1 MIKFEL
7 KTPQPGVVFYGNRQR
22 NRQSGT
28 TAVILNIQADA
39 GVKEVRFTSI
49 KGCSQIKIDLST
61 DSFCPDTET
70 LYIGSD
76 VTNIRIKNNMF
87 PKVTKVVSDSKH
99 FLSGNVL
106 VEVFEDRTY
115 RLKNTFCKMM
125 NGGNIDMKKVN
136 WINDNAFEDCWSANI
151 TNIEKTVRCDYK
163 AFFSY
168 NGINLLPVVDGAH
181 MMGNIMMT
189 VSNTIPACTTA
200 INRYIDFSGRN
211 VKLTNPGIVNDI
223 YTAHMPKRI
232 YVDNEGIISPDEIYT
247 AGNTSIENIDINPK
261 NKYYTSIDGIVYTA
275 DKKTLIRCPVGKSGK
290 VVIPDGVTTI
300 GRHAFRSCKISEVV
314 IPDSVTEIGI
324 SAFTE
329 SHIQDF
335 TLGKGMTYI
344 GKYMFSTCKNIKH
357 IHIPSH
363 IKEIM
368 SSAFSA
374 CNAEDIVLDEGVERI
389 GLNAF
394 EVSTANDTKI
404 TLPPSVKMIG
414 NGALRN
420 IKNVTLTDKIPS
432 GFFTSLYTSDSGADI
447 HVNIGGKQYVLP
459 SQSRFQEIDDYVS
472 FLPINDR
479 LLWQQYM
486 YINDSDIMKR
496 YKFIMRAYKAVNG
509 DIEEQ
514 SKKEM
519 LDMLRDNQKYI
530 INNCCEY
537 KYKAEYFIFMLSL
550 DICTKQ
556 TIEKIISFADKTEGL
571 SLKAYALDALNRIDT
586 KTDFEI

>member
-1 MIKFEL
+1 MTKLEL
-7 KTPQPGVVFYGNRQR
+7 KIPQPGVTFYGNRR
-22 NRQSGT
+22 LT
-28 TAVILNIQADA
+28 TVTILDIKVED
-39 GVKEVRFTSI
+39 GVKEVFFESLKDCDAI
-49 KGCSQIKIDLST
+49 EVKIQSDCR
-61 DSFCPDTET
+61 CPSVER
-70 LYIGSD
+70 LYISEN
-76 VTNIRIKNNMF
+76 VRNISISNNTF
-87 PKVTKVVSDSKH
+87 PNVNRVNSDSKY

-106 VEVFEDRTY
+106 IEHYDVQDIY
-115 RLKNTFCKMM
+115 ILKNTFCKKK
-125 NGGNIDMKKVN
+125 GENIDLKNVN
-136 WINDNAFEDCWSANI
+136 RIKDYAFVNCCSGNV
-151 TNIEKTVRCDYK
+151 TNVSEQILCDYK
-163 AFFSY
+163 AFY
-168 NGINLLPVVDGAH
+168 QYKGIYQLPVVDGAH

-211 VKLTNPGIVNDI
+211 VKLTNPGIVSNI
-223 YTAHMPKRI
+223 YPAHMPKRI
-232 YVDNEGIISPDEIYT
+232 YVDNERIISPDEIYT

-404 TLPPSVKMIG
+404 ILPSSVKMIG
-414 NGALRN
+414 DGALRN
-420 IKNVTLTDKIPS
+420 IKNVTLTNKIPP
-432 GFFTSLYTSDSGADI
+432 GFFMSLDTYESGADI
-447 HVNIGGKQYVLP
+447 YVKIRGKQYILP
-459 SQSRFQEIDDYVS
+459 SQSHFQTIDDYVMS
-472 FLPINDR
+472 LPFDDQI
-479 LLWQQYM
+479 LWRQFK
-486 YINDSDIMKR
+486 YITEPMER
-496 YKFIMRAYKAVNG
+496 YEFIMRAYKAIDGN
-509 DIEEQ
+509 IEEQ

-519 LDMLRDNQKYI
+519 LDMLRDNQEYI
-530 INNCCEY
+530 INNYC
-537 KYKAEYFIFMLSL
+537 KYRYEVEYFIFMLSL

-571 SLKAYALDALNRIDT
+571 SLKAYALDALNRMDT

>member
-1 MIKFEL
+1 MTKLEL
-7 KTPQPGVVFYGNRQR
+7 KIPQPGVTFYGNRR
-22 NRQSGT
+22 LT
-28 TAVILNIQADA
+28 TVTILDIKVDD
-39 GVKEVRFTSI
+39 GVKEVFFEGLKDCDAI
-49 KGCSQIKIDLST
+49 EVKIQSDCR
-61 DSFCPDTET
+61 CPSVER
-70 LYIGSD
+70 LYISEN
-76 VTNIRIKNNMF
+76 VRNISISNNTF
-87 PKVTKVVSDSKH
+87 PNVNRVNSDSKY

-106 VEVFEDRTY
+106 IEHYDVQDIY
-115 RLKNTFCKMM
+115 ILKNTFCKKK
-125 NGGNIDMKKVN
+125 GENIDLKNVN
-136 WINDNAFEDCWSANI
+136 RIKDYAFVNCCSGNV
-151 TNIEKTVRCDYK
+151 TNVSEQILCDYK
-163 AFFSY
+163 AFY
-168 NGINLLPVVDGAH
+168 QYKGIYQLPVVDGAH
-181 MMGNIMMT
+181 MMENIMMT

-211 VKLTNPGIVNDI
+211 VKLTNPGIVSNI
-223 YTAHMPKRI
+223 YPAHMPKRI
-232 YVDNEGIISPDEIYT
+232 YVDNERIISPDEIYT

-404 TLPPSVKMIG
+404 ILPSSVKMIG
-414 NGALRN
+414 DGALRN
-420 IKNVTLTDKIPS
+420 IKNVTLTNKIPP
-432 GFFTSLYTSDSGADI
+432 GFFMSLDTYESGADI
-447 HVNIGGKQYVLP
+447 YVKIRGKQYILP
-459 SQSRFQEIDDYVS
+459 SQSHFQTIDDYVM
-472 FLPINDR
+472 FLPFDDQI
-479 LLWQQYM
+479 LWRQFK
-486 YINDSDIMKR
+486 YITEPMER
-496 YKFIMRAYKAVNG
+496 YEFIMRAYKAVDG

-519 LDMLRDNQKYI
+519 LDMLRDNQEYI
-530 INNCCEY
+530 INNYC
-537 KYKAEYFIFMLSL
+537 KYRYDVEDFIFMLSL

-571 SLKAYALDALNRIDT
+571 SLKAYALDALNRMDT

>member
-1 MIKFEL
+1 MTKLEL
-7 KTPQPGVVFYGNRQR
+7 KIPQPGVTFYGNRR
-22 NRQSGT
+22 LT
-28 TAVILNIQADA
+28 TVTILDIKVDD
-39 GVKEVRFTSI
+39 GVKEVFFEGLKDCDVI
-49 KGCSQIKIDLST
+49 EVKIQSDCR
-61 DSFCPDTET
+61 CPSVER
-70 LYIGSD
+70 LYISEN
-76 VTNIRIKNNMF
+76 VRNISISNNTF
-87 PKVTKVVSDSKH
+87 PNVNRVVSDSKY

-106 VEVFEDRTY
+106 IEHYDVQDIY
-115 RLKNTFCKMM
+115 ILKNTFCKKK
-125 NGGNIDMKKVN
+125 GENIDIKNVN
-136 WINDNAFEDCWSANI
+136 RIKDYAFVNCCSGNV
-151 TNIEKTVRCDYK
+151 TNVSEQILCDYK
-163 AFFSY
+163 AFY
-168 NGINLLPVVDGAH
+168 QYKGIYQLPVVDGAH

-211 VKLTNPGIVNDI
+211 VKLTNPGIVSNI
-223 YTAHMPKRI
+223 HPAHMPKRI
-232 YVDNEGIISPDEIYT
+232 YVDNERIISPDEIYT

-404 TLPPSVKMIG
+404 ILPSSVKMIG
-414 NGALRN
+414 DGALRN
-420 IKNVTLTDKIPS
+420 IKNVTLTNKIPP
-432 GFFTSLYTSDSGADI
+432 GFFMSLDTYESGADI
-447 HVNIGGKQYVLP
+447 YVKIRGKQYILP
-459 SQSRFQEIDDYVS
+459 SQSHFQTIDDYVMS
-472 FLPINDR
+472 LPFDDQI
-479 LLWQQYM
+479 LWRQFK
-486 YINDSDIMKR
+486 YITEPMER
-496 YKFIMRAYKAVNG
+496 YEFIMRAYKAVDG

-530 INNCCEY
+530 ISNCCTYRYE
-537 KYKAEYFIFMLSL
+537 AEYFIFMLSL
-550 DICTKQ
+550 DICTRQ

-571 SLKAYALDALNRIDT
+571 SIKAYALDALNRMDT

>member
-1 MIKFEL
+1 MTKLEL
-7 KTPQPGVVFYGNRQR
+7 KIPQPGVTFYGNRR
-22 NRQSGT
+22 LT
-28 TAVILNIQADA
+28 TVTILDIKVED
-39 GVKEVRFTSI
+39 GVKEVFFESLKDCDAI
-49 KGCSQIKIDLST
+49 EVKIQSDCR
-61 DSFCPDTET
+61 CPSVER
-70 LYIGSD
+70 LYISEN
-76 VTNIRIKNNMF
+76 VRNISISNNTV
-87 PKVTKVVSDSKH
+87 PNVNRVNSDSKY

-106 VEVFEDRTY
+106 IEHYDVQDIY
-115 RLKNTFCKMM
+115 ILKNTFCKKK
-125 NGGNIDMKKVN
+125 GENIDLKNVN
-136 WINDNAFEDCWSANI
+136 RIKDYAFVNCCSGNV
-151 TNIEKTVRCDYK
+151 TNVSEQILCDYK
-163 AFFSY
+163 AFY
-168 NGINLLPVVDGAH
+168 QYKGIYQLPVVDGAH

-211 VKLTNPGIVNDI
+211 VKLTNPGIVSNI
-223 YTAHMPKRI
+223 YPAHMPKRI
-232 YVDNEGIISPDEIYT
+232 YVDNERIISPDEIYT

-404 TLPPSVKMIG
+404 ILPSSVKMIG
-414 NGALRN
+414 DGALRN
-420 IKNVTLTDKIPS
+420 IKNVTLTNKIPP
-432 GFFTSLYTSDSGADI
+432 GFFMSLDTYESGADI
-447 HVNIGGKQYVLP
+447 YVKIRGKQYILP
-459 SQSRFQEIDDYVS
+459 SQSHFQTIDDYVMS
-472 FLPINDR
+472 LPFDDQI
-479 LLWQQYM
+479 LWRQFK
-486 YINDSDIMKR
+486 YITEPMER
-496 YKFIMRAYKAVNG
+496 YEFIMRAYKAVDG

-519 LDMLRDNQKYI
+519 LDMLRDNQEYI
-530 INNCCEY
+530 INNYCEY
-537 KYKAEYFIFMLSL
+537 RYEVEYFIFMLSL
-550 DICTKQ
+550 DICTRQ

-571 SLKAYALDALNRIDT
+571 SLKAYALDALNRMDT

>member
-1 MIKFEL
+1 MTKLEL
-7 KTPQPGVVFYGNRQR
+7 KIPQPGVTFYGNRR
-22 NRQSGT
+22 LT
-28 TAVILNIQADA
+28 TVTILDIKVED
-39 GVKEVRFTSI
+39 GVKEVFFESLKDCDAI
-49 KGCSQIKIDLST
+49 EVKIQSDCR
-61 DSFCPDTET
+61 CPSVER
-70 LYIGSD
+70 LYISEN
-76 VTNIRIKNNMF
+76 VRNISISNNTF
-87 PKVTKVVSDSKH
+87 PNVNRVNSDSKY

-106 VEVFEDRTY
+106 IEHYDIQDIY
-115 RLKNTFCKMM
+115 ILKNTFCKKK
-125 NGGNIDMKKVN
+125 GENIDLKNVN
-136 WINDNAFEDCWSANI
+136 RIKDYAFVNCCSGNV
-151 TNIEKTVRCDYK
+151 TNVSEQILCDYK
-163 AFFSY
+163 AFY
-168 NGINLLPVVDGAH
+168 QYKGIYQLPVVDGAH

-211 VKLTNPGIVNDI
+211 VKLTNPGIVSNI
-223 YTAHMPKRI
+223 YPAHMPKRI
-232 YVDNEGIISPDEIYT
+232 YVDNERIISPDEIYT

-404 TLPPSVKMIG
+404 ILPSSVKMIG
-414 NGALRN
+414 DGALRN
-420 IKNVTLTDKIPS
+420 IKNVTLTNKIPP
-432 GFFTSLYTSDSGADI
+432 GFFMSLDTYKSGADI
-447 HVNIGGKQYVLP
+447 YVKIRGKQYILP
-459 SQSRFQEIDDYVS
+459 SQSHFQTIDDYVMS
-472 FLPINDR
+472 LPFDDQI
-479 LLWQQYM
+479 LWRQFK
-486 YINDSDIMKR
+486 YITEPMER
-496 YKFIMRAYKAVNG
+496 YEFIMRAYKAVDG

-519 LDMLRDNQKYI
+519 LDMLRDNQEYI
-530 INNCCEY
+530 INNYC
-537 KYKAEYFIFMLSL
+537 KYRYDVEDFIFMLSL

-571 SLKAYALDALNRIDT
+571 SLKAYALYALNRMDT

>member
-1 MIKFEL
+1 MTKLEL
-7 KTPQPGVVFYGNRQR
+7 KIPQPGVTFYGNRR
-22 NRQSGT
+22 LT
-28 TAVILNIQADA
+28 TVTILDIKVDDS
-39 GVKEVRFTSI
+39 VKEVFFEGLKDCDAI
-49 KGCSQIKIDLST
+49 EVKIQSDCR
-61 DSFCPDTET
+61 CPSVER
-70 LYIGSD
+70 LYISEN
-76 VTNIRIKNNMF
+76 VRNISISNNTF
-87 PKVTKVVSDSKH
+87 PNVNRVNSDSKY

-106 VEVFEDRTY
+106 IEHYDVQDIY
-115 RLKNTFCKMM
+115 ILKNTFCKKK
-125 NGGNIDMKKVN
+125 GENIDLKNVN
-136 WINDNAFEDCWSANI
+136 RIKDYAFVNCCSGNV
-151 TNIEKTVRCDYK
+151 TNVSEQILCDYK
-163 AFFSY
+163 AFY
-168 NGINLLPVVDGAH
+168 QYKGIYQLPVVDGAH

-211 VKLTNPGIVNDI
+211 VKLTNPGIVSNI
-223 YTAHMPKRI
+223 YPAHMPKRI
-232 YVDNEGIISPDEIYT
+232 YVDNERIISPDEIYT

-404 TLPPSVKMIG
+404 ILPSSVKMIG
-414 NGALRN
+414 DGALRN
-420 IKNVTLTDKIPS
+420 IKNVTLTNKIPP
-432 GFFTSLYTSDSGADI
+432 GFFMSLDTYESGADI
-447 HVNIGGKQYVLP
+447 YVKIRGKQYILP
-459 SQSRFQEIDDYVS
+459 SQSHFQTIDDYVMS
-472 FLPINDR
+472 LPFDDQI
-479 LLWQQYM
+479 LWRQFK
-486 YINDSDIMKR
+486 YITEPMER
-496 YKFIMRAYKAVNG
+496 YEFIMRAYKAVDG

-519 LDMLRDNQKYI
+519 LDMLRDNQEYI
-530 INNCCEY
+530 INNYCEY
-537 KYKAEYFIFMLSL
+537 RYDVEDFIFMLSL

-571 SLKAYALDALNRIDT
+571 SLKAYALDALNRMDT

>member
-1 MIKFEL
+1 MTKLEL
-7 KTPQPGVVFYGNRQR
+7 KIPQPGVTFYGNRR
-22 NRQSGT
+22 LT
-28 TAVILNIQADA
+28 TVTILDIKVDD
-39 GVKEVRFTSI
+39 GVKEVFFEGLKDCDAI
-49 KGCSQIKIDLST
+49 EVKIQSDCR
-61 DSFCPDTET
+61 CPSVER
-70 LYIGSD
+70 LYISEN
-76 VTNIRIKNNMF
+76 VRNISISNNTF
-87 PKVTKVVSDSKH
+87 PNVNRVNSDSKY

-106 VEVFEDRTY
+106 IEHYDVQDIY
-115 RLKNTFCKMM
+115 ILKNTFCKKK
-125 NGGNIDMKKVN
+125 GENIDLKNVN
-136 WINDNAFEDCWSANI
+136 RIKDYAFEDCWSANI
-151 TNIEKTVRCDYK
+151 TNIGKTVRCDYK
-163 AFFSY
+163 AFFNY

-211 VKLTNPGIVNDI
+211 VKLTNPGIVSNI
-223 YTAHMPKRI
+223 YPAHMPKRI
-232 YVDNEGIISPDEIYT
+232 YVDNERIISPDEIYT

-404 TLPPSVKMIG
+404 ILPSSVKMIG
-414 NGALRN
+414 DGALRN
-420 IKNVTLTDKIPS
+420 IKNVTLTNKIPP
-432 GFFTSLYTSDSGADI
+432 GFFMSLDTYESGADI
-447 HVNIGGKQYVLP
+447 YVKIRGKQYILP
-459 SQSRFQEIDDYVS
+459 SQSHFQTIDDYVMS
-472 FLPINDR
+472 LPFDDQI
-479 LLWQQYM
+479 LWRQFK
-486 YINDSDIMKR
+486 YITEPMER
-496 YKFIMRAYKAVNG
+496 YEFIMRAYKAVDG

-519 LDMLRDNQKYI
+519 LDMLRDNQEYI
-530 INNCCEY
+530 INNYC
-537 KYKAEYFIFMLSL
+537 KYRYDVEDFIFMLSL

-571 SLKAYALDALNRIDT
+571 SLKAYALDALNRMDT

>member
-1 MIKFEL
+1 MTKLEL
-7 KTPQPGVVFYGNRQR
+7 KIPQPGVTFYGNRR
-22 NRQSGT
+22 LT
-28 TAVILNIQADA
+28 TVTILDIKVDD
-39 GVKEVRFTSI
+39 GVKEVFFEGLKDCDAI
-49 KGCSQIKIDLST
+49 EVKIQSDCR
-61 DSFCPDTET
+61 CPSVER
-70 LYIGSD
+70 LYISEN
-76 VTNIRIKNNMF
+76 VRNISISNNTF
-87 PKVTKVVSDSKH
+87 PNVNRVNSDSKY

-106 VEVFEDRTY
+106 IEHDDVQDIY
-115 RLKNTFCKMM
+115 ILKNTFCKKK
-125 NGGNIDMKKVN
+125 GENIDLKNVN
-136 WINDNAFEDCWSANI
+136 RIKDYAFVNCCSGNV
-151 TNIEKTVRCDYK
+151 TNVSEQILCDYK
-163 AFFSY
+163 AFY
-168 NGINLLPVVDGAH
+168 QYKGIYQLPVVDGAH

-211 VKLTNPGIVNDI
+211 VKLTNPGIVSNI
-223 YTAHMPKRI
+223 YPAHMPKRI
-232 YVDNEGIISPDEIYT
+232 YVDNERIISPDEIYT

-404 TLPPSVKMIG
+404 ILPSSVKMIG
-414 NGALRN
+414 DGALRN
-420 IKNVTLTDKIPS
+420 IKNVTLTNKIPP
-432 GFFTSLYTSDSGADI
+432 GFFMSLDTYESGADI
-447 HVNIGGKQYVLP
+447 YVKIRGKQYILP
-459 SQSRFQEIDDYVS
+459 SQSHFQTIDDYVMS
-472 FLPINDR
+472 LPFDDQI
-479 LLWQQYM
+479 LWRQFK
-486 YINDSDIMKR
+486 YITEPMER
-496 YKFIMRAYKAVNG
+496 YEFIMRAYKAVDG

-519 LDMLRDNQKYI
+519 LDMLRDNQEYI
-530 INNCCEY
+530 INNYC
-537 KYKAEYFIFMLSL
+537 KYRYDVEDFIFMLSL

-571 SLKAYALDALNRIDT
+571 SLKAYALDALNRMDT

>member
-1 MIKFEL
+1 MTKLEL
-7 KTPQPGVVFYGNRQR
+7 KIPQPGVTFYGNRR
-22 NRQSGT
+22 LT
-28 TAVILNIQADA
+28 TVTILDIKVDD
-39 GVKEVRFTSI
+39 GVKEVFFEGLKDCDAI
-49 KGCSQIKIDLST
+49 EVKIQSDCR
-61 DSFCPDTET
+61 CPSVER
-70 LYIGSD
+70 LYISEN
-76 VTNIRIKNNMF
+76 VRNISISNNTF
-87 PKVTKVVSDSKH
+87 PNVNRVNSDSKY

-106 VEVFEDRTY
+106 IEHYDVQDIY
-115 RLKNTFCKMM
+115 ILKNTFCKKK
-125 NGGNIDMKKVN
+125 GENIDLKNVN
-136 WINDNAFEDCWSANI
+136 RIKDYAFMNCCSGNV
-151 TNIEKTVRCDYK
+151 TNIGKTVRCDYK
-163 AFFSY
+163 AFFNY

-211 VKLTNPGIVNDI
+211 VKLTNPGIVSNI
-223 YTAHMPKRI
+223 YPAHMPKRI
-232 YVDNEGIISPDEIYT
+232 YVDNERIISPDEIYT

-404 TLPPSVKMIG
+404 ILPSSVKMIG
-414 NGALRN
+414 DGALRN
-420 IKNVTLTDKIPS
+420 IKNVTLTNKIPP
-432 GFFTSLYTSDSGADI
+432 GFFMSLDTYESGADI
-447 HVNIGGKQYVLP
+447 YVKIRGKQYILP
-459 SQSRFQEIDDYVS
+459 SQSHFQTIDDYVM
-472 FLPINDR
+472 FLPFDDQI
-479 LLWQQYM
+479 LWRQFK
-486 YINDSDIMKR
+486 YITEPMER
-496 YKFIMRAYKAVNG
+496 YEFIMRAYKAVDG

-519 LDMLRDNQKYI
+519 LDMLRDNQEYI
-530 INNCCEY
+530 INNYC
-537 KYKAEYFIFMLSL
+537 KYRYDVEDFIFMLSL

-556 TIEKIISFADKTEGL
+556 TIEKIISLADKTEGL
-571 SLKAYALDALNRIDT
+571 SLKAYALDALNRMDT

>member
-1 MIKFEL
+1 MTKLEL
-7 KTPQPGVVFYGNRQR
+7 KIPQHGVTFYGNRR
-22 NRQSGT
+22 LT
-28 TAVILNIQADA
+28 TVTILDIKVDD
-39 GVKEVRFTSI
+39 GVKEVFFEGLKDCDAI
-49 KGCSQIKIDLST
+49 EVKIQSDCR
-61 DSFCPDTET
+61 CPSVER
-70 LYIGSD
+70 LYISEN
-76 VTNIRIKNNMF
+76 VRNISISNNTF
-87 PKVTKVVSDSKH
+87 PNVNRVNSDSKY

-106 VEVFEDRTY
+106 IEHYDVQDIY
-115 RLKNTFCKMM
+115 ILKNTFCKKK
-125 NGGNIDMKKVN
+125 GENIDLKNVN
-136 WINDNAFEDCWSANI
+136 RIKDYAFMNCCSGNV
-151 TNIEKTVRCDYK
+151 TNIGKTVRCDYK
-163 AFFSY
+163 AFFNY

-211 VKLTNPGIVNDI
+211 VKLTNPGIVSNI
-223 YTAHMPKRI
+223 YPAHMPKRI
-232 YVDNEGIISPDEIYT
+232 YVDNERIISPDEIYT

-404 TLPPSVKMIG
+404 ILPSSVKMIG
-414 NGALRN
+414 DGALRN
-420 IKNVTLTDKIPS
+420 IKNVTLTNKIPP
-432 GFFTSLYTSDSGADI
+432 GFFMSLDTYESGADI
-447 HVNIGGKQYVLP
+447 YVKIRGKQYILP
-459 SQSRFQEIDDYVS
+459 SQSHFQTIDDYVMS
-472 FLPINDR
+472 LPFDDQI
-479 LLWQQYM
+479 LWRQFK
-486 YINDSDIMKR
+486 YITEPMER
-496 YKFIMRAYKAVNG
+496 YEFIMRAYKAVDG

-519 LDMLRDNQKYI
+519 LDMLRDNQEYI
-530 INNCCEY
+530 INNYC
-537 KYKAEYFIFMLSL
+537 KYRYDVEDFIFMLSL

-556 TIEKIISFADKTEGL
+556 TIEKIISLADKTEGL
-571 SLKAYALDALNRIDT
+571 SLKAYALDALNRMDT

>member
-1 MIKFEL
+1 MTKLEL
-7 KTPQPGVVFYGNRQR
+7 KIPQPGVTFYGNRR
-22 NRQSGT
+22 LT
-28 TAVILNIQADA
+28 TVTILDIKVDD
-39 GVKEVRFTSI
+39 GVKEVFFEGLKDCDAI
-49 KGCSQIKIDLST
+49 EVKIQSDCR
-61 DSFCPDTET
+61 CPSVER
-70 LYIGSD
+70 LYISEN
-76 VTNIRIKNNMF
+76 VRNISISNNTF
-87 PKVTKVVSDSKH
+87 PNVNRVNSDSKY

-106 VEVFEDRTY
+106 IEHYDVQDIY
-115 RLKNTFCKMM
+115 ILKNTFCKKK
-125 NGGNIDMKKVN
+125 GENIDLKNVN
-136 WINDNAFEDCWSANI
+136 RIKDYAFVNCCSGNV
-151 TNIEKTVRCDYK
+151 TNVSEQILCDYK
-163 AFFSY
+163 AFY
-168 NGINLLPVVDGAH
+168 QYKGIYQLPVVDGAH

-211 VKLTNPGIVNDI
+211 VKLTNPGIVSNI
-223 YTAHMPKRI
+223 HPAHMPKRI
-232 YVDNEGIISPDEIYT
+232 YVDNERIISPDEIYT

-404 TLPPSVKMIG
+404 ILPSSVKMIG
-414 NGALRN
+414 DGALQN
-420 IKNVTLTDKIPS
+420 IKNVTLTNKIPP
-432 GFFTSLYTSDSGADI
+432 GFFMSLDTYESGADI
-447 HVNIGGKQYVLP
+447 YVKIRGKQYILP
-459 SQSRFQEIDDYVS
+459 SQSHFQTIDDYVMS
-472 FLPINDR
+472 LPFDDQI
-479 LLWQQYM
+479 LWRQFK
-486 YINDSDIMKR
+486 YITEPMER
-496 YKFIMRAYKAVNG
+496 YEFIMRAYKAVDG

-530 INNCCEY
+530 ISNCCTYRYE
-537 KYKAEYFIFMLSL
+537 AEYFIFMLSL
-550 DICTKQ
+550 DICTRQ

-571 SLKAYALDALNRIDT
+571 SLKAYALDALNRMDT

>member
-1 MIKFEL
+1 MTKLEL
-7 KTPQPGVVFYGNRQR
+7 KIPQPGVTFYGNRR
-22 NRQSGT
+22 LT
-28 TAVILNIQADA
+28 TVTILDIKVED
-39 GVKEVRFTSI
+39 GVKEVFFESLKDCDAI
-49 KGCSQIKIDLST
+49 EVKIQSDCR
-61 DSFCPDTET
+61 CPSVER
-70 LYIGSD
+70 LYISEN
-76 VTNIRIKNNMF
+76 VRNISISNNTF
-87 PKVTKVVSDSKH
+87 PNVNRVNSDSKY

-106 VEVFEDRTY
+106 IEHYDVQDIY
-115 RLKNTFCKMM
+115 ILKNTFCKKK
-125 NGGNIDMKKVN
+125 GENIDLKNVN
-136 WINDNAFEDCWSANI
+136 RIKDYAFVNCCSGNV
-151 TNIEKTVRCDYK
+151 TNVSEQILCDYK
-163 AFFSY
+163 AFY
-168 NGINLLPVVDGAH
+168 QYKGIYQLPVVDGAH

-211 VKLTNPGIVNDI
+211 VKLTNPGIVSNI
-223 YTAHMPKRI
+223 YPAHMPKRI
-232 YVDNEGIISPDEIYT
+232 YVDNERIISPDEIYT

-404 TLPPSVKMIG
+404 ILPSSVKMIG
-414 NGALRN
+414 DGALRN
-420 IKNVTLTDKIPS
+420 IKNVTLTNKTPP
-432 GFFTSLYTSDSGADI
+432 GFFMSLDTYESGADI
-447 HVNIGGKQYVLP
+447 YVKIRGKQYILP
-459 SQSRFQEIDDYVS
+459 SQSHFQTIDDYVMS
-472 FLPINDR
+472 LPFDDQI
-479 LLWQQYM
+479 LWRQFK
-486 YINDSDIMKR
+486 YITEPMER
-496 YKFIMRAYKAVNG
+496 YEFIMRAYKAVDG

-519 LDMLRDNQKYI
+519 LDMLRDNQEYI
-530 INNCCEY
+530 INNYC
-537 KYKAEYFIFMLSL
+537 KYRYDVEDFIFMLSL

-571 SLKAYALDALNRIDT
+571 SLKAYALDALNRMDT

>member
-1 MIKFEL
+1 MTKLEL
-7 KTPQPGVVFYGNRQR
+7 KIPQPGVTFYGNRR
-22 NRQSGT
+22 LT
-28 TAVILNIQADA
+28 TVTILDIKVED
-39 GVKEVRFTSI
+39 GVKEVFFESLKDCDAI
-49 KGCSQIKIDLST
+49 EVKIQSDCR
-61 DSFCPDTET
+61 CPSVER
-70 LYIGSD
+70 LYISEN
-76 VTNIRIKNNMF
+76 VRNISISNNTF
-87 PKVTKVVSDSKH
+87 PNVNRVNSDSKY

-106 VEVFEDRTY
+106 IEHYDVQDIY
-115 RLKNTFCKMM
+115 ILKNTFCKKK
-125 NGGNIDMKKVN
+125 GENIDLKNVN
-136 WINDNAFEDCWSANI
+136 RIKDYAFVNCCSGNV
-151 TNIEKTVRCDYK
+151 TNVSEQILCDYK
-163 AFFSY
+163 AFY
-168 NGINLLPVVDGAH
+168 QYKGIYQLPVVDGAH

-211 VKLTNPGIVNDI
+211 VKLTNPGIVSNI
-223 YTAHMPKRI
+223 YPAHMPKRI
-232 YVDNEGIISPDEIYT
+232 YVDNERIISPDEIYT

-300 GRHAFRSCKISEVV
+300 GRHAFRSCKISEAV

-404 TLPPSVKMIG
+404 ILPSSVKMIG
-414 NGALRN
+414 DGALRN
-420 IKNVTLTDKIPS
+420 IKNVTLTNKIPP
-432 GFFTSLYTSDSGADI
+432 GFFMSLDTYESGADI
-447 HVNIGGKQYVLP
+447 YVKIRGKQYILP
-459 SQSRFQEIDDYVS
+459 SQSHFQTIDDYVMS
-472 FLPINDR
+472 LPFDDQI
-479 LLWQQYM
+479 LWRQFK
-486 YINDSDIMKR
+486 YITEPMER
-496 YKFIMRAYKAVNG
+496 YEFIMRAYKAVDG

-519 LDMLRDNQKYI
+519 LDMLRDNQEYI
-530 INNCCEY
+530 INNYC
-537 KYKAEYFIFMLSL
+537 KYRYDVEDFIFMLSL

-571 SLKAYALDALNRIDT
+571 SLKAYALDALNRMDT

>member
-1 MIKFEL
+1 MTKLEL
-7 KTPQPGVVFYGNRQR
+7 KIPQPGVTFYGNRR
-22 NRQSGT
+22 LT
-28 TAVILNIQADA
+28 TVTILDIKVDD
-39 GVKEVRFTSI
+39 GVKEVFFEGLKDCDAI
-49 KGCSQIKIDLST
+49 EVKIQSDCR
-61 DSFCPDTET
+61 CPSVER
-70 LYIGSD
+70 LYISEN
-76 VTNIRIKNNMF
+76 VRNISISNNTF
-87 PKVTKVVSDSKH
+87 PNVNRVNSDSKY

-106 VEVFEDRTY
+106 IEHYDVQDIY
-115 RLKNTFCKMM
+115 ILKNTFCKKK
-125 NGGNIDMKKVN
+125 GENIDLKNVN
-136 WINDNAFEDCWSANI
+136 RIKDYAFVNCCSGNV
-151 TNIEKTVRCDYK
+151 TNIGKTVRCDYK
-163 AFFSY
+163 AFFNY

-211 VKLTNPGIVNDI
+211 VKLTNPGIVSNI
-223 YTAHMPKRI
+223 YPAHMPKRI
-232 YVDNEGIISPDEIYT
+232 YVDNERIISPDEIYT

-404 TLPPSVKMIG
+404 ILPSSVKMIG
-414 NGALRN
+414 DDALRN
-420 IKNVTLTDKIPS
+420 IKNVTLTNKIPP
-432 GFFTSLYTSDSGADI
+432 GFFMSLDTYESGADI
-447 HVNIGGKQYVLP
+447 YVKIRGKQYILP
-459 SQSRFQEIDDYVS
+459 SQSHFQTIDDYVMS
-472 FLPINDR
+472 LPFDDQI
-479 LLWQQYM
+479 LWRQFK
-486 YINDSDIMKR
+486 YITEPMER
-496 YKFIMRAYKAVNG
+496 YEFIMRAYKAVDGN
-509 DIEEQ
+509 IEEQ

-519 LDMLRDNQKYI
+519 LDMLRDNQEYI
-530 INNCCEY
+530 INNYC
-537 KYKAEYFIFMLSL
+537 KYRYEVEYFIFMLSL

-571 SLKAYALDALNRIDT
+571 SLKAYALDALNRMDT

>member
-1 MIKFEL
+1 MTKLEL
-7 KTPQPGVVFYGNRQR
+7 KIPQPGVTFYGNRR
-22 NRQSGT
+22 LT
-28 TAVILNIQADA
+28 TVTILDIKVDD
-39 GVKEVRFTSI
+39 GIKEVFFEGLKDCDAI
-49 KGCSQIKIDLST
+49 EVKIQSDCR
-61 DSFCPDTET
+61 CPSVER
-70 LYIGSD
+70 LYISEN
-76 VTNIRIKNNMF
+76 VRNISISNNTF
-87 PKVTKVVSDSKH
+87 PNVNRVNSDSKY

-106 VEVFEDRTY
+106 IEHYDVQDIY
-115 RLKNTFCKMM
+115 ILKNTFCKKK
-125 NGGNIDMKKVN
+125 GENIDLKNVN
-136 WINDNAFEDCWSANI
+136 RIKDNAFEDCWSANI
-151 TNIEKTVRCDYK
+151 TNIGKTVRCDYK
-163 AFFSY
+163 AFFNY

-211 VKLTNPGIVNDI
+211 VKLTNPGIVSNI
-223 YTAHMPKRI
+223 YPAHMPKRI
-232 YVDNEGIISPDEIYT
+232 YVDNERIISPDEIYT

-404 TLPPSVKMIG
+404 ILPSSVKMIG
-414 NGALRN
+414 DGALRN
-420 IKNVTLTDKIPS
+420 IKNVTLTNKIPP
-432 GFFTSLYTSDSGADI
+432 GFFMSLDTYESGADI
-447 HVNIGGKQYVLP
+447 YVKIRGKQYILP
-459 SQSRFQEIDDYVS
+459 SQSHFQTIDDYVMS
-472 FLPINDR
+472 LPFDDQI
-479 LLWQQYM
+479 LWRQFK
-486 YINDSDIMKR
+486 YITEPMER
-496 YKFIMRAYKAVNG
+496 YEFIMRAYKAVDG

-519 LDMLRDNQKYI
+519 LDMLRDNQEYI
-530 INNCCEY
+530 INNYC
-537 KYKAEYFIFMLSL
+537 KYRYDVEDFIFMLSL

-571 SLKAYALDALNRIDT
+571 SLKAYALYALNRMDT

>member
-1 MIKFEL
+1 MTKLEL
-7 KTPQPGVVFYGNRQR
+7 KIPQPGVTFYGNRR
-22 NRQSGT
+22 LT
-28 TAVILNIQADA
+28 TVTILDIKVED
-39 GVKEVRFTSI
+39 GVKEVFFESLKDCDAI
-49 KGCSQIKIDLST
+49 EVKIQSDCR
-61 DSFCPDTET
+61 CPSVER
-70 LYIGSD
+70 LYISEN
-76 VTNIRIKNNMF
+76 VRNISISNNTF
-87 PKVTKVVSDSKH
+87 PNVNRVNSDSKY

-106 VEVFEDRTY
+106 IEHYDVQDIY
-115 RLKNTFCKMM
+115 ILKNTFCKKK
-125 NGGNIDMKKVN
+125 GENIDLKNVN
-136 WINDNAFEDCWSANI
+136 RIKDYAFVNCCSGNV
-151 TNIEKTVRCDYK
+151 TNVSEQILCDYK
-163 AFFSY
+163 AFY
-168 NGINLLPVVDGAH
+168 QYKGIYQLPVVDGAH

-211 VKLTNPGIVNDI
+211 VKLTNPGIVSNI
-223 YTAHMPKRI
+223 YPAHMPKRI
-232 YVDNEGIISPDEIYT
+232 YVDNERIISPDEIYT

-404 TLPPSVKMIG
+404 ILPSSVKMIG
-414 NGALRN
+414 DGALRN
-420 IKNVTLTDKIPS
+420 IKNVTLTNKIPP
-432 GFFTSLYTSDSGADI
+432 GFFMSLDTYESGADI
-447 HVNIGGKQYVLP
+447 YVKIRGKQYILP
-459 SQSRFQEIDDYVS
+459 SQSHFQTIDDYVMS
-472 FLPINDR
+472 LPFDDQI
-479 LLWQQYM
+479 LWRQFK
-486 YINDSDIMKR
+486 YITEPMER
-496 YKFIMRAYKAVNG
+496 YEFIMRAYKAVDG

-519 LDMLRDNQKYI
+519 LDMLRDNQEYI
-530 INNCCEY
+530 INNYC
-537 KYKAEYFIFMLSL
+537 KYRYDVEHFIFMLSL

-571 SLKAYALDALNRIDT
+571 SLKAYALDALNRMDT

>member
-1 MIKFEL
+1 MTKLEL
-7 KTPQPGVVFYGNRQR
+7 KIPQPGVTFYGNRR
-22 NRQSGT
+22 LT
-28 TAVILNIQADA
+28 TVTILDIKVDD
-39 GVKEVRFTSI
+39 GVKEVFFEGLKDCDAI
-49 KGCSQIKIDLST
+49 EVKIQSDCR
-61 DSFCPDTET
+61 CPSVER
-70 LYIGSD
+70 LYISEN
-76 VTNIRIKNNMF
+76 VRNISISNNTF
-87 PKVTKVVSDSKH
+87 PNVNRVNSDSKY

-106 VEVFEDRTY
+106 IEHYDVQDIY
-115 RLKNTFCKMM
+115 ILKNTFCKKK
-125 NGGNIDMKKVN
+125 GENIDLKNVN
-136 WINDNAFEDCWSANI
+136 RIKDNAFEDCWSANI
-151 TNIEKTVRCDYK
+151 TNIGKTVRCDYK
-163 AFFSY
+163 AFFNY

-211 VKLTNPGIVNDI
+211 VKLTNPGIVSNI
-223 YTAHMPKRI
+223 YPAHMPKRI
-232 YVDNEGIISPDEIYT
+232 YVDNERIISPDEIYT

-404 TLPPSVKMIG
+404 ILPSSVKMIG
-414 NGALRN
+414 DGALRN
-420 IKNVTLTDKIPS
+420 IKNVTLTNKIPP
-432 GFFTSLYTSDSGADI
+432 GFFMSLDTYESGADI
-447 HVNIGGKQYVLP
+447 YVKIRGKQYILP
-459 SQSRFQEIDDYVS
+459 SQSHFQTIDDYVMS
-472 FLPINDR
+472 LPFDDQI
-479 LLWQQYM
+479 LWRQFK
-486 YINDSDIMKR
+486 YITEPMER
-496 YKFIMRAYKAVNG
+496 YEFIMRAYKAVDG

>member
-1 MIKFEL
+1 MTKLEL
-7 KTPQPGVVFYGNRQR
+7 KIPQPGVTFYGNRR
-22 NRQSGT
+22 LT
-28 TAVILNIQADA
+28 TVTILDIKVDD
-39 GVKEVRFTSI
+39 GVKEVFFEGLKDCDAI
-49 KGCSQIKIDLST
+49 EVKIQSDCR
-61 DSFCPDTET
+61 CPSVER
-70 LYIGSD
+70 LYISEN
-76 VTNIRIKNNMF
+76 VRNISISNNTF
-87 PKVTKVVSDSKH
+87 PNVNRVNSDSKY

-106 VEVFEDRTY
+106 IEHDDVQDIY
-115 RLKNTFCKMM
+115 ILKNTFCKKK
-125 NGGNIDMKKVN
+125 GENIDLKNVN
-136 WINDNAFEDCWSANI
+136 RIKDYAFVNCCSGNV
-151 TNIEKTVRCDYK
+151 TNVSEQILCDYK
-163 AFFSY
+163 AFY
-168 NGINLLPVVDGAH
+168 QYKGIYQLPVVDGAH

-211 VKLTNPGIVNDI
+211 VKLTNPGIVSNI
-223 YTAHMPKRI
+223 YPAHMPKRI
-232 YVDNEGIISPDEIYT
+232 YVDNERIISPDEIYT

-404 TLPPSVKMIG
+404 ILPSSVKMIG
-414 NGALRN
+414 DGALRN
-420 IKNVTLTDKIPS
+420 IKNVTLTNKIPP
-432 GFFTSLYTSDSGADI
+432 GFFMSLDTYESGADI
-447 HVNIGGKQYVLP
+447 YVKIRGKQYILP
-459 SQSRFQEIDDYVS
+459 SQSHFQTIDDYVM
-472 FLPINDR
+472 FLPFDDQI
-479 LLWQQYM
+479 LWRQFK
-486 YINDSDIMKR
+486 YITEPMER
-496 YKFIMRAYKAVNG
+496 YEFIMRAYKAVDG

-519 LDMLRDNQKYI
+519 LDMLRDNQEYI
-530 INNCCEY
+530 INNYC
-537 KYKAEYFIFMLSL
+537 KYRYDVEDFIFMLSL

-571 SLKAYALDALNRIDT
+571 SLKAYALDALNRMDT

>member
-1 MIKFEL
+1 MTKLEL
-7 KTPQPGVVFYGNRQR
+7 KIPQPGVTFYGNRR
-22 NRQSGT
+22 LT
-28 TAVILNIQADA
+28 TVTILDIKVED
-39 GVKEVRFTSI
+39 GVKEVFFESLKDCDAI
-49 KGCSQIKIDLST
+49 EVKIQSDCR
-61 DSFCPDTET
+61 CPSVER
-70 LYIGSD
+70 LYISEN
-76 VTNIRIKNNMF
+76 VRNISISNNTF
-87 PKVTKVVSDSKH
+87 PNVNMVVSDSKY

-106 VEVFEDRTY
+106 IEHYDVQDIY
-115 RLKNTFCKMM
+115 ILKNTFCKKK
-125 NGGNIDMKKVN
+125 GENIDLKNVN
-136 WINDNAFEDCWSANI
+136 RIKDNAFEDCWSANI
-151 TNIEKTVRCDYK
+151 TNIEKTVQCDYK
-163 AFFSY
+163 AFFNY

-211 VKLTNPGIVNDI
+211 VKLTNPGIVSNI
-223 YTAHMPKRI
+223 YPAHMPKRI
-232 YVDNEGIISPDEIYT
+232 YVDNERIISPDEIYT

-290 VVIPDGVTTI
+290 VIIPDGVTTI

-394 EVSTANDTKI
+394 EMSTANDTKI
-404 TLPPSVKMIG
+404 ILPSSVKMIG
-414 NGALRN
+414 DGALRN
-420 IKNVTLTDKIPS
+420 IKNVTLTNKIPP
-432 GFFTSLYTSDSGADI
+432 GFFMSLDTYESGADI
-447 HVNIGGKQYVLP
+447 YVKIRGKQYILP
-459 SQSRFQEIDDYVS
+459 SQSHFQTIDDYVMS
-472 FLPINDR
+472 LPFDDQI
-479 LLWQQYM
+479 LWRQFK
-486 YINDSDIMKR
+486 YITEPMER
-496 YKFIMRAYKAVNG
+496 YEFIMRAYKAVDG

-550 DICTKQ
+550 DICTRQ

-571 SLKAYALDALNRIDT
+571 SLKAYALDALNRMDT

>member
-1 MIKFEL
+1 MTKLEL
-7 KTPQPGVVFYGNRQR
+7 KIPQPGVTFYGNRR
-22 NRQSGT
+22 LT
-28 TAVILNIQADA
+28 TVTILDIKVDD
-39 GVKEVRFTSI
+39 GVKEVFFEGLKDCDAI
-49 KGCSQIKIDLST
+49 EVKIQSDCR
-61 DSFCPDTET
+61 CPSVER
-70 LYIGSD
+70 LYISEN
-76 VTNIRIKNNMF
+76 VRNISISNNTF
-87 PKVTKVVSDSKH
+87 PNVNRVNSDSKY

-106 VEVFEDRTY
+106 IEHDDVQDIY
-115 RLKNTFCKMM
+115 ILKNTFCKKK
-125 NGGNIDMKKVN
+125 GENIDLKNVN
-136 WINDNAFEDCWSANI
+136 RIKDYAFVNCCSGNV
-151 TNIEKTVRCDYK
+151 TNVSEQILCDYK
-163 AFFSY
+163 AFFNY

-211 VKLTNPGIVNDI
+211 VKLTNPGIVSNI
-223 YTAHMPKRI
+223 YPAHMPKRI
-232 YVDNEGIISPDEIYT
+232 YVDNERIISPDEIYT

-404 TLPPSVKMIG
+404 ILPSSVKMIG
-414 NGALRN
+414 DGALRN
-420 IKNVTLTDKIPS
+420 IKNVTLTNKIPP
-432 GFFTSLYTSDSGADI
+432 GFFMSLDTYESGADI
-447 HVNIGGKQYVLP
+447 YVKIRGKQYILP
-459 SQSRFQEIDDYVS
+459 SQSHFQTIDDYVMS
-472 FLPINDR
+472 LPFDDQI
-479 LLWQQYM
+479 LWRQFK
-486 YINDSDIMKR
+486 YITEPMER
-496 YKFIMRAYKAVNG
+496 YEFIMRAYKAVDG

-519 LDMLRDNQKYI
+519 LDMLRDNQEYI
-530 INNCCEY
+530 INNYC
-537 KYKAEYFIFMLSL
+537 KYRYDVEDFIFMLSL

-571 SLKAYALDALNRIDT
+571 SLKAYALDALNRMDT

>member
-1 MIKFEL
+1 MTKLEL
-7 KTPQPGVVFYGNRQR
+7 KIPQPGVTFYGNRR
-22 NRQSGT
+22 LT
-28 TAVILNIQADA
+28 TVTILDIKVDD
-39 GVKEVRFTSI
+39 GVKEVFFEGLKDCDAI
-49 KGCSQIKIDLST
+49 EVKIQSDCR
-61 DSFCPDTET
+61 CPSVER
-70 LYIGSD
+70 LYISEN
-76 VTNIRIKNNMF
+76 VRNISISNNTF
-87 PKVTKVVSDSKH
+87 PNVNRVNSDSKY

-106 VEVFEDRTY
+106 IEHYDVQDIY
-115 RLKNTFCKMM
+115 ILKNTFCKKK
-125 NGGNIDMKKVN
+125 GENIDLKNVN
-136 WINDNAFEDCWSANI
+136 RIKDYAFVNCCSGNV
-151 TNIEKTVRCDYK
+151 TNVSEQILCDYK
-163 AFFSY
+163 AFY
-168 NGINLLPVVDGAH
+168 QYKGIYQLPVVDGAH

-211 VKLTNPGIVNDI
+211 VKLTNPGIVSNI
-223 YTAHMPKRI
+223 HPALMPKRI
-232 YVDNEGIISPDEIYT
+232 YVDNERIISPDEIYT

-404 TLPPSVKMIG
+404 ILPSSVKMIG
-414 NGALRN
+414 DGALRN
-420 IKNVTLTDKIPS
+420 IKNVTLTNKIPP
-432 GFFTSLYTSDSGADI
+432 GFFMSLDTYESGADI
-447 HVNIGGKQYVLP
+447 YVKIRGKQYILP
-459 SQSRFQEIDDYVS
+459 SQSHFQTIDDYVMS
-472 FLPINDR
+472 LPFDDQI
-479 LLWQQYM
+479 LWRQFK
-486 YINDSDIMKR
+486 YITEPMER
-496 YKFIMRAYKAVNG
+496 YEFIMRAYKAVDG

-530 INNCCEY
+530 ISNCCTY
-537 KYKAEYFIFMLSL
+537 RYKAEYFIFMLSL
-550 DICTKQ
+550 DICTRQ

-571 SLKAYALDALNRIDT
+571 SLKAYALDALNRMDT

>member
-1 MIKFEL
+1 MTKLEL
-7 KTPQPGVVFYGNRQR
+7 KIPQPGVTFYGNRR
-22 NRQSGT
+22 LT
-28 TAVILNIQADA
+28 TVTILDIKVDD
-39 GVKEVRFTSI
+39 GVKEVFFEGLKDCDAI
-49 KGCSQIKIDLST
+49 EVKIQSDCR
-61 DSFCPDTET
+61 CPSVER
-70 LYIGSD
+70 LYISEN
-76 VTNIRIKNNMF
+76 VRNISISNNTF
-87 PKVTKVVSDSKH
+87 PNVNRVNSDSKY

-106 VEVFEDRTY
+106 IEHYDVQDIY
-115 RLKNTFCKMM
+115 ILKNTFCKKK
-125 NGGNIDMKKVN
+125 GENIDLKNVN
-136 WINDNAFEDCWSANI
+136 RIKDYAFVNCCSGNV
-151 TNIEKTVRCDYK
+151 TNVSEQILCDYK
-163 AFFSY
+163 AFY
-168 NGINLLPVVDGAH
+168 QYKGIYQLPVVDGAH

-211 VKLTNPGIVNDI
+211 VKLTNPGIVSNI
-223 YTAHMPKRI
+223 HPAHMPKRI
-232 YVDNEGIISPDEIYT
+232 YVDNERIISPDEIYT

-344 GKYMFSTCKNIKH
+344 GKYMFSTCKNIKY

-404 TLPPSVKMIG
+404 ILPSSVKMIG
-414 NGALRN
+414 DGALRN
-420 IKNVTLTDKIPS
+420 IKNVTLTNKIPP
-432 GFFTSLYTSDSGADI
+432 GFFMSLDTYESGADI
-447 HVNIGGKQYVLP
+447 YVKIRGKQYILP
-459 SQSRFQEIDDYVS
+459 SQSHFQTIDDYVMS
-472 FLPINDR
+472 LPFDDQI
-479 LLWQQYM
+479 LWRQFK
-486 YINDSDIMKR
+486 YITEPMER
-496 YKFIMRAYKAVNG
+496 YEFIMRAYKAVDG

-530 INNCCEY
+530 ISNCCTYRYEA
-537 KYKAEYFIFMLSL
+537 KYFIFMLSL
-550 DICTKQ
+550 DICTRQ

-571 SLKAYALDALNRIDT
+571 SLKAYALDALNRMDT

>member
-1 MIKFEL
+1 MTKLEL
-7 KTPQPGVVFYGNRQR
+7 KIPQPGVTFYGNRR
-22 NRQSGT
+22 LT
-28 TAVILNIQADA
+28 TVTILDIKVED
-39 GVKEVRFTSI
+39 GVKEVFFESLKDCDAI
-49 KGCSQIKIDLST
+49 EVKIQSDCR
-61 DSFCPDTET
+61 CPSVER
-70 LYIGSD
+70 LYISEN
-76 VTNIRIKNNMF
+76 VRNISISNNTF
-87 PKVTKVVSDSKH
+87 PNVNRVNSDSKY

-106 VEVFEDRTY
+106 IEHYDVQDIY
-115 RLKNTFCKMM
+115 ILKNTFCKKK
-125 NGGNIDMKKVN
+125 GENIDLKNVN
-136 WINDNAFEDCWSANI
+136 RIKDYAFVNCCSGNV
-151 TNIEKTVRCDYK
+151 TNVSEQILCDYK
-163 AFFSY
+163 AFY
-168 NGINLLPVVDGAH
+168 QYKGIYQLPVVDGAH

-211 VKLTNPGIVNDI
+211 VKLTNPGIVSNI
-223 YTAHMPKRI
+223 YPAHMPKRI
-232 YVDNEGIISPDEIYT
+232 YVDNERIISPDEIYT

-368 SSAFSA
+368 SSAFSV

-404 TLPPSVKMIG
+404 ILPSSVKMIG
-414 NGALRN
+414 DGALRN
-420 IKNVTLTDKIPS
+420 IKNVTLTNKIPP
-432 GFFTSLYTSDSGADI
+432 GFFMSLDTYESGADI
-447 HVNIGGKQYVLP
+447 YVKIRGKQYILP
-459 SQSRFQEIDDYVS
+459 SQSHFQTIDDYVMS
-472 FLPINDR
+472 LPFDDQI
-479 LLWQQYM
+479 LWRQFK
-486 YINDSDIMKR
+486 YITEPMER
-496 YKFIMRAYKAVNG
+496 YEFIMRAYKAVDG

-519 LDMLRDNQKYI
+519 LDMLRDNQEYI
-530 INNCCEY
+530 INNYC
-537 KYKAEYFIFMLSL
+537 KYRYDVEDFIFMLSL

-571 SLKAYALDALNRIDT
+571 SLKAYALDALNRMDT

>member
-1 MIKFEL
+1 MTKLEL
-7 KTPQPGVVFYGNRQR
+7 KIPQPGVTFYGNRR
-22 NRQSGT
+22 LT
-28 TAVILNIQADA
+28 TVTILDIKVED
-39 GVKEVRFTSI
+39 GVKEVFFESLKDCDAI
-49 KGCSQIKIDLST
+49 EVKIQSDCR
-61 DSFCPDTET
+61 CPSVER
-70 LYIGSD
+70 LYISEN
-76 VTNIRIKNNMF
+76 VRNISISNNTF
-87 PKVTKVVSDSKH
+87 PNVNRVNSDSKY

-106 VEVFEDRTY
+106 IEHYDVQDIY
-115 RLKNTFCKMM
+115 ILKNTFCKKK
-125 NGGNIDMKKVN
+125 GENIDLKNVN
-136 WINDNAFEDCWSANI
+136 RIKDYAFVNCCSGNV
-151 TNIEKTVRCDYK
+151 TNVSEQILCDYK
-163 AFFSY
+163 AFY
-168 NGINLLPVVDGAH
+168 QYKGIYQLPVVDGAH

-211 VKLTNPGIVNDI
+211 VKLTNPGIVSNI
-223 YTAHMPKRI
+223 YPAHMPKRI
-232 YVDNEGIISPDEIYT
+232 YVDNERIISPDEIYT

-404 TLPPSVKMIG
+404 ILPSSVKMIG
-414 NGALRN
+414 DGALRN
-420 IKNVTLTDKIPS
+420 IKNVTLTNKIPP
-432 GFFTSLYTSDSGADI
+432 GFFMSLDTYESGADI
-447 HVNIGGKQYVLP
+447 YVKIRGKQYILP
-459 SQSRFQEIDDYVS
+459 SQSHFQTIDDYVMS
-472 FLPINDR
+472 LPFDDQI
-479 LLWQQYM
+479 LWRQFK
-486 YINDSDIMKR
+486 YITEPMER
-496 YKFIMRAYKAVNG
+496 YEFIMRAYKAVDG

-519 LDMLRDNQKYI
+519 LDMLRDNQEYI
-530 INNCCEY
+530 INNYC
-537 KYKAEYFIFMLSL
+537 KYRYNVEDFIFMLSL

-571 SLKAYALDALNRIDT
+571 SLKAYALDALNRMDT

>member
-1 MIKFEL
+1 MTKLEL
-7 KTPQPGVVFYGNRQR
+7 KIPQPGVTFYGNRR
-22 NRQSGT
+22 LT
-28 TAVILNIQADA
+28 TVTILDIKVDD
-39 GVKEVRFTSI
+39 GVKEVFFEGLKDCDAI
-49 KGCSQIKIDLST
+49 EVKIQSDCR
-61 DSFCPDTET
+61 CPSVER
-70 LYIGSD
+70 LYISEN
-76 VTNIRIKNNMF
+76 VRNISISNNTF
-87 PKVTKVVSDSKH
+87 PNVNRVNSDSKY

-106 VEVFEDRTY
+106 IEHYDVQDIY
-115 RLKNTFCKMM
+115 ILKNTFCKKK
-125 NGGNIDMKKVN
+125 GENIDLKNVN
-136 WINDNAFEDCWSANI
+136 RIKDYAFVNCCSGNV
-151 TNIEKTVRCDYK
+151 TNVSEQILCDYK
-163 AFFSY
+163 AFY
-168 NGINLLPVVDGAH
+168 QYKGIYQLPVVDGAH

-211 VKLTNPGIVNDI
+211 VKLTNPGIVSNI
-223 YTAHMPKRI
+223 YPAHMPKRI
-232 YVDNEGIISPDEIYT
+232 YVDNERIISPDEIYT

-404 TLPPSVKMIG
+404 ILPSSVKMIG
-414 NGALRN
+414 DGALRN
-420 IKNVTLTDKIPS
+420 IKNVTLTNKIPP
-432 GFFTSLYTSDSGADI
+432 GFFMSLDTYESGADI
-447 HVNIGGKQYVLP
+447 YVKIRGKQYILP
-459 SQSRFQEIDDYVS
+459 SQSHFQTIDDYVMS
-472 FLPINDR
+472 LPFDDQI
-479 LLWQQYM
+479 LWRQFK
-486 YINDSDIMKR
+486 YITEPMER
-496 YKFIMRAYKAVNG
+496 YEFIMRAYKAVDGN
-509 DIEEQ
+509 IEEQ

-519 LDMLRDNQKYI
+519 LDMLSDNQEYI
-530 INNCCEY
+530 INNYC
-537 KYKAEYFIFMLSL
+537 KYRYEVEYFIFMLSL

-571 SLKAYALDALNRIDT
+571 SLKAYALDALNRMDT

>member
-1 MIKFEL
+1 MTKLEL
-7 KTPQPGVVFYGNRQR
+7 KIPQPGVTFYGNRR
-22 NRQSGT
+22 LT
-28 TAVILNIQADA
+28 TVTILDIKVDD
-39 GVKEVRFTSI
+39 GVKEVFFEGLKDCDAI
-49 KGCSQIKIDLST
+49 EVKIQSDCR
-61 DSFCPDTET
+61 CPSVER
-70 LYIGSD
+70 LYISEN
-76 VTNIRIKNNMF
+76 VRNISISNNTF
-87 PKVTKVVSDSKH
+87 PNVNRVNSDSKY

-106 VEVFEDRTY
+106 IEHYDVQDIY
-115 RLKNTFCKMM
+115 ILKNTFCKKK
-125 NGGNIDMKKVN
+125 GENIDLKNVN
-136 WINDNAFEDCWSANI
+136 RIKDYAFVNCCSGNV
-151 TNIEKTVRCDYK
+151 TNVSEQILCDYK
-163 AFFSY
+163 AFY
-168 NGINLLPVVDGAH
+168 QYKGIYQLPVVDGAH

-211 VKLTNPGIVNDI
+211 VKLTNPGIVSNI
-223 YTAHMPKRI
+223 YPAHMPKRI
-232 YVDNEGIISPDEIYT
+232 YVDNERIISPDEIYT

-404 TLPPSVKMIG
+404 ILPSSVKMIG
-414 NGALRN
+414 DGALRN
-420 IKNVTLTDKIPS
+420 IKNVTLTNKIPP
-432 GFFTSLYTSDSGADI
+432 GFFMSLDTYESGADI
-447 HVNIGGKQYVLP
+447 YVKIRGKQYILP
-459 SQSRFQEIDDYVS
+459 SQSHFQTIDDYVMS
-472 FLPINDR
+472 LPFDDQI
-479 LLWQQYM
+479 LWRQFK
-486 YINDSDIMKR
+486 YITEPMER
-496 YKFIMRAYKAVNG
+496 YEFIMRAYKAVDGN
-509 DIEEQ
+509 IEKQ

-530 INNCCEY
+530 ISNCCTYRYE
-537 KYKAEYFIFMLSL
+537 AEYFIFMLSL
-550 DICTKQ
+550 DICTRQ
-556 TIEKIISFADKTEGL
+556 TIEKIISFANKTEGL

>member
-1 MIKFEL
+1 MTKLEL
-7 KTPQPGVVFYGNRQR
+7 KIPQPGVTFYGNRR
-22 NRQSGT
+22 LT
-28 TAVILNIQADA
+28 TVTILDIKVED
-39 GVKEVRFTSI
+39 GVKEVFFESLKDCDAI
-49 KGCSQIKIDLST
+49 EVKIQSDCR
-61 DSFCPDTET
+61 CPSVER
-70 LYIGSD
+70 LYISEN
-76 VTNIRIKNNMF
+76 VRNISISNNTF
-87 PKVTKVVSDSKH
+87 PNVNRVNSDSKY

-106 VEVFEDRTY
+106 IEHDDVQDIY
-115 RLKNTFCKMM
+115 ILKNTFCKKK
-125 NGGNIDMKKVN
+125 GENIDLKNVN
-136 WINDNAFEDCWSANI
+136 RIKDYAFVNCCSGNV
-151 TNIEKTVRCDYK
+151 TNVSEQILCDYK
-163 AFFSY
+163 AFY
-168 NGINLLPVVDGAH
+168 QYKGIYQLPVVDGAH

-211 VKLTNPGIVNDI
+211 VKLTNPGIVSNI
-223 YTAHMPKRI
+223 YPAHMPKRI
-232 YVDNEGIISPDEIYT
+232 YVDNERIISPDEIYT

-404 TLPPSVKMIG
+404 ILPSSVKMIG
-414 NGALRN
+414 DGALRN
-420 IKNVTLTDKIPS
+420 IKNVTLTNKIPP
-432 GFFTSLYTSDSGADI
+432 GFFMSLDTYESGADI
-447 HVNIGGKQYVLP
+447 YVKIRGKQYILP
-459 SQSRFQEIDDYVS
+459 SQSHFQTIDDYVMY
-472 FLPINDR
+472 LPFDDQI
-479 LLWQQYM
+479 LWRQFK
-486 YINDSDIMKR
+486 YITEPMER
-496 YKFIMRAYKAVNG
+496 YEFIMRAYKAVDG

-519 LDMLRDNQKYI
+519 LDMLRDNQEYI
-530 INNCCEY
+530 INNYC
-537 KYKAEYFIFMLSL
+537 KYRYDVEDFIFMLSL

-556 TIEKIISFADKTEGL
+556 TIEKIISLADKTEGL
-571 SLKAYALDALNRIDT
+571 SLKAYALDALNRMDT

>member
-1 MIKFEL
+1 MTKLEL
-7 KTPQPGVVFYGNRQR
+7 KIPQPGVTFYGNRR
-22 NRQSGT
+22 LT
-28 TAVILNIQADA
+28 TVTILDIKVED
-39 GVKEVRFTSI
+39 GVKEVFFESLKDCDAI
-49 KGCSQIKIDLST
+49 EVKIQSDCR
-61 DSFCPDTET
+61 CPSVER
-70 LYIGSD
+70 LYISEN
-76 VTNIRIKNNMF
+76 VRNISISNNTF
-87 PKVTKVVSDSKH
+87 PNVNRVNSDSKY

-106 VEVFEDRTY
+106 IEHYDVQDIY
-115 RLKNTFCKMM
+115 ILKNTFCKKK
-125 NGGNIDMKKVN
+125 GENIDLKNVN
-136 WINDNAFEDCWSANI
+136 RIKDYAFVNCCSGNV
-151 TNIEKTVRCDYK
+151 TNVSEQILCDYK
-163 AFFSY
+163 AFY
-168 NGINLLPVVDGAH
+168 QYKGIYQLPVVDGAH

-211 VKLTNPGIVNDI
+211 VKLTNPGIVSNI
-223 YTAHMPKRI
+223 YPAHMPKRI
-232 YVDNEGIISPDEIYT
+232 YVDNERIISPDEIYT

-404 TLPPSVKMIG
+404 ILPSSVKMIG
-414 NGALRN
+414 DGALRN
-420 IKNVTLTDKIPS
+420 IKNVTLTNKIPP
-432 GFFTSLYTSDSGADI
+432 GFFMSLDTYESGADI
-447 HVNIGGKQYVLP
+447 YVKIRGKQYILP
-459 SQSRFQEIDDYVS
+459 SQSHFQTIDDYVMS
-472 FLPINDR
+472 LPFDDQI
-479 LLWQQYM
+479 LWRQFK
-486 YINDSDIMKR
+486 YITEPMER
-496 YKFIMRAYKAVNG
+496 YEFIMRAYKAVDGN
-509 DIEEQ
+509 IEEQ

-519 LDMLRDNQKYI
+519 LDMLRDNQEYI
-530 INNCCEY
+530 INNYC
-537 KYKAEYFIFMLSL
+537 KYRYEVEYFIFMLSL

-571 SLKAYALDALNRIDT
+571 SLKAYALDALNRMDT

>member
-1 MIKFEL
+1 MTKLEL
-7 KTPQPGVVFYGNRQR
+7 KIPQPGVTFYGNRR
-22 NRQSGT
+22 LT
-28 TAVILNIQADA
+28 TVTILDIKVDD
-39 GVKEVRFTSI
+39 GVKEVFFEGLKDCDVI
-49 KGCSQIKIDLST
+49 EVKIQSDCR
-61 DSFCPDTET
+61 CPSVER
-70 LYIGSD
+70 LYISEN
-76 VTNIRIKNNMF
+76 VRNISISNNTF
-87 PKVTKVVSDSKH
+87 PNVNRVVSDSKY

-106 VEVFEDRTY
+106 IEHYDVQDIY
-115 RLKNTFCKMM
+115 ILKNTFCKKK
-125 NGGNIDMKKVN
+125 GENIDIKNVN
-136 WINDNAFEDCWSANI
+136 RIKDYAFVNCCSGNV
-151 TNIEKTVRCDYK
+151 TNVSEQILCDYK
-163 AFFSY
+163 AFY
-168 NGINLLPVVDGAH
+168 QYKGIYQLPVVDGAH

-211 VKLTNPGIVNDI
+211 VKLTNPGIVSNI
-223 YTAHMPKRI
+223 HPAHMPKRI
-232 YVDNEGIISPDEIYT
+232 YVDNERIISPDEIYT

-404 TLPPSVKMIG
+404 ILPSSVKMIG
-414 NGALRN
+414 DGALRN
-420 IKNVTLTDKIPS
+420 IKNVTLTNKIPP
-432 GFFTSLYTSDSGADI
+432 GFFMSLDTYESGADI
-447 HVNIGGKQYVLP
+447 YVKIRGKQYILP
-459 SQSRFQEIDDYVS
+459 SQSHFQTIDDYVMS
-472 FLPINDR
+472 LPFDDQI
-479 LLWQQYM
+479 LWRQFK
-486 YINDSDIMKR
+486 YITEPMER
-496 YKFIMRAYKAVNG
+496 YEFIMRAYKAVDG

-519 LDMLRDNQKYI
+519 LDMLRDNQEYI
-530 INNCCEY
+530 INNYC
-537 KYKAEYFIFMLSL
+537 KYRYDVEDFIFMLSL

-571 SLKAYALDALNRIDT
+571 SLKAYALDALNRMDT

>member
-1 MIKFEL
+1 MTKLEL
-7 KTPQPGVVFYGNRQR
+7 KIPQPGVTFYGNRR
-22 NRQSGT
+22 LT
-28 TAVILNIQADA
+28 TVTILDIKVDD
-39 GVKEVRFTSI
+39 GVKEVFFEGLKDCDAI
-49 KGCSQIKIDLST
+49 EVKIQSDCR
-61 DSFCPDTET
+61 CPSVER
-70 LYIGSD
+70 LYISEN
-76 VTNIRIKNNMF
+76 VRNISISNNTF
-87 PKVTKVVSDSKH
+87 PNVNRVNSDSKY

-106 VEVFEDRTY
+106 IEHYDVQDIY
-115 RLKNTFCKMM
+115 ILKNTFCKKK
-125 NGGNIDMKKVN
+125 GENIDLKNVN
-136 WINDNAFEDCWSANI
+136 RIKDYAFVNCCSGNV
-151 TNIEKTVRCDYK
+151 TNVSEQILCDYK
-163 AFFSY
+163 AFY
-168 NGINLLPVVDGAH
+168 QYKGIYQLPVVDGAH
-181 MMGNIMMT
+181 MLGNIMMT
-189 VSNTIPACTTA
+189 ASDTIPACTTA

-211 VKLTNPGIVNDI
+211 VKLTNPGIVSNI
-223 YTAHMPKRI
+223 YPAHMPKRI
-232 YVDNEGIISPDEIYT
+232 YVDNERIISPDEIYT

-404 TLPPSVKMIG
+404 ILPSSVKMIG
-414 NGALRN
+414 DGALRN
-420 IKNVTLTDKIPS
+420 IKNVTLTNKIPP
-432 GFFTSLYTSDSGADI
+432 GFFMSLDTYESGADI
-447 HVNIGGKQYVLP
+447 YVKIRGKQYILP
-459 SQSRFQEIDDYVS
+459 SQSHFQTIDDYVMS
-472 FLPINDR
+472 LPFDDQI
-479 LLWQQYM
+479 LWRQFK
-486 YINDSDIMKR
+486 YITEPIER
-496 YKFIMRAYKAVNG
+496 YEFIMRAYKAVDG

-519 LDMLRDNQKYI
+519 LDMLRDNQEYI
-530 INNCCEY
+530 INNYC
-537 KYKAEYFIFMLSL
+537 KYRYDVEDFIFMLSL

-571 SLKAYALDALNRIDT
+571 SLKAYALYALNRMDT

>member
-1 MIKFEL
+1 MTKLEL
-7 KTPQPGVVFYGNRQR
+7 KIPQPGVTFYGNRR
-22 NRQSGT
+22 LT
-28 TAVILNIQADA
+28 TVTILDIKVED
-39 GVKEVRFTSI
+39 GVKEVFFESLKDCDAI
-49 KGCSQIKIDLST
+49 EVKIQSDCR
-61 DSFCPDTET
+61 CPSVER
-70 LYIGSD
+70 LYISEN
-76 VTNIRIKNNMF
+76 VRNISISNNTF
-87 PKVTKVVSDSKH
+87 PNVNRVNSDSKY

-106 VEVFEDRTY
+106 IEHDDVQDIY
-115 RLKNTFCKMM
+115 ILKNTFCKKK
-125 NGGNIDMKKVN
+125 GENIDLKNVN
-136 WINDNAFEDCWSANI
+136 RIKDYAFVNCCSGNV
-151 TNIEKTVRCDYK
+151 TNVSEQILCDYK
-163 AFFSY
+163 AFY
-168 NGINLLPVVDGAH
+168 QYKGIYQLPVVDGAH

-211 VKLTNPGIVNDI
+211 VKLTNPGIVSNI
-223 YTAHMPKRI
+223 YPAHMPKRI
-232 YVDNEGIISPDEIYT
+232 YVDNERIISPDEIYT

-404 TLPPSVKMIG
+404 ILPSSVKMIG
-414 NGALRN
+414 DGALRN
-420 IKNVTLTDKIPS
+420 IKNVTLTNKIPP
-432 GFFTSLYTSDSGADI
+432 GFFMSLDTYESGADI
-447 HVNIGGKQYVLP
+447 YVKIRGKQYILP
-459 SQSRFQEIDDYVS
+459 SQSHFQTIDDYVMS
-472 FLPINDR
+472 LPFDDQI
-479 LLWQQYM
+479 LWRQFK
-486 YINDSDIMKR
+486 YITEPMER
-496 YKFIMRAYKAVNG
+496 YEFIMRAYKAVDG

-519 LDMLRDNQKYI
+519 LDMLRDNQEYI
-530 INNCCEY
+530 INNYC
-537 KYKAEYFIFMLSL
+537 KYRYDVEDFIFMLSL

-571 SLKAYALDALNRIDT
+571 SLKAYALDALNRMDT

>member
-1 MIKFEL
+1 MTKLEL
-7 KTPQPGVVFYGNRQR
+7 KIPQPGVTFYGNRR
-22 NRQSGT
+22 LT
-28 TAVILNIQADA
+28 TVTILDIKVED
-39 GVKEVRFTSI
+39 GVKEVFFESLKDCDAI
-49 KGCSQIKIDLST
+49 EVKIQSDCR
-61 DSFCPDTET
+61 CPSVER
-70 LYIGSD
+70 LYISEN
-76 VTNIRIKNNMF
+76 VRNISISNNTF
-87 PKVTKVVSDSKH
+87 PNVNRVNSDSKY

-106 VEVFEDRTY
+106 IEHYDVQDIY
-115 RLKNTFCKMM
+115 ILKNTFCKKK
-125 NGGNIDMKKVN
+125 GENIDLKNVN
-136 WINDNAFEDCWSANI
+136 RIKDYAFVNCCSGNV
-151 TNIEKTVRCDYK
+151 TNVSEQILCDYK
-163 AFFSY
+163 AFY
-168 NGINLLPVVDGAH
+168 QYKGIYQLPVVDGAH

-211 VKLTNPGIVNDI
+211 VKLTNPGIVSNI
-223 YTAHMPKRI
+223 YPAHMPKRI

-275 DKKTLIRCPVGKSGK
+275 DKKTLIRCPVGKSGQ

-314 IPDSVTEIGI
+314 IPDSVTEIGM

-335 TLGKGMTYI
+335 ALGKGMTYI

-404 TLPPSVKMIG
+404 ILPSSVKMIG
-414 NGALRN
+414 DGALRN
-420 IKNVTLTDKIPS
+420 IKNVTLTNKIPP
-432 GFFTSLYTSDSGADI
+432 GFFMSLDTYESGADI
-447 HVNIGGKQYVLP
+447 YVKIRGKQYILP
-459 SQSRFQEIDDYVS
+459 SQSHFQAIDDYVMS
-472 FLPINDR
+472 LPFDDQI
-479 LLWQQYM
+479 LWRQFK
-486 YINDSDIMKR
+486 YITEPMER
-496 YKFIMRAYKAVNG
+496 YEFIMRAYKAVDG

-530 INNCCEY
+530 ISNCCTYRYE
-537 KYKAEYFIFMLSL
+537 AEYFIFMLSL

-556 TIEKIISFADKTEGL
+556 TIEKIISFADKTDGL

-586 KTDFEI
+586 KTDFRI

>member
-1 MIKFEL
+1 MTKLEL
-7 KTPQPGVVFYGNRQR
+7 KIPQPGVTFYGNRR
-22 NRQSGT
+22 LT
-28 TAVILNIQADA
+28 TVTILDIKVDD
-39 GVKEVRFTSI
+39 GVKEVFFEGLKDCDAI
-49 KGCSQIKIDLST
+49 EVKIQSDCR
-61 DSFCPDTET
+61 CPSVER
-70 LYIGSD
+70 LYISEN
-76 VTNIRIKNNMF
+76 VRNISISNNTF
-87 PKVTKVVSDSKH
+87 PNVNRVNSDSKY

-106 VEVFEDRTY
+106 IEHYDVQDIY
-115 RLKNTFCKMM
+115 ILKNTFCKKK
-125 NGGNIDMKKVN
+125 GENIDLKNVN
-136 WINDNAFEDCWSANI
+136 RIKDYAFVNCCSGNV
-151 TNIEKTVRCDYK
+151 TNVSEQILCDYK
-163 AFFSY
+163 AFY
-168 NGINLLPVVDGAH
+168 QYKGIYQLPVVDGAH

-211 VKLTNPGIVNDI
+211 VKLTNPGIVSNI
-223 YTAHMPKRI
+223 HPAHMPKRI
-232 YVDNEGIISPDEIYT
+232 YVDNERIISPDEIYT

-404 TLPPSVKMIG
+404 ILPSSVKMIG
-414 NGALRN
+414 DGALRN
-420 IKNVTLTDKIPS
+420 IKNVTLTNKIPP
-432 GFFTSLYTSDSGADI
+432 GFFMSLDTYESGADI
-447 HVNIGGKQYVLP
+447 YVKIRGKQYILP
-459 SQSRFQEIDDYVS
+459 SQSHFQTIDDYVMS
-472 FLPINDR
+472 LPFDDQI
-479 LLWQQYM
+479 LWRQFK
-486 YINDSDIMKR
+486 YITEPMER
-496 YKFIMRAYKAVNG
+496 YEFIMRAYKAVDGN
-509 DIEEQ
+509 IEEQ

-519 LDMLRDNQKYI
+519 LDMLRDNQEYI
-530 INNCCEY
+530 INNYC
-537 KYKAEYFIFMLSL
+537 KYRYEVEYFIFMLSL

-571 SLKAYALDALNRIDT
+571 SLKAYALDALNRMDT

>member
-1 MIKFEL
+1 MTKLEL
-7 KTPQPGVVFYGNRQR
+7 KIPQPGVTFYGNRR
-22 NRQSGT
+22 LT
-28 TAVILNIQADA
+28 TVTILDIKVED
-39 GVKEVRFTSI
+39 GVKEVFFESLKDCDAI
-49 KGCSQIKIDLST
+49 EVKIQSDCR
-61 DSFCPDTET
+61 CPSVER
-70 LYIGSD
+70 LYISEN
-76 VTNIRIKNNMF
+76 VRNISISNNTF
-87 PKVTKVVSDSKH
+87 PNVNRVNSDSKY

-106 VEVFEDRTY
+106 IEHYDVQDIY
-115 RLKNTFCKMM
+115 ILKNTFCKKK
-125 NGGNIDMKKVN
+125 GENIDLKNVN
-136 WINDNAFEDCWSANI
+136 RIKDYAFVNCCSGNV
-151 TNIEKTVRCDYK
+151 TNVSEQILCDYK
-163 AFFSY
+163 AFY
-168 NGINLLPVVDGAH
+168 QYKGIYQLPVVDGAH

-211 VKLTNPGIVNDI
+211 VKLTNPGIVSNI
-223 YTAHMPKRI
+223 YPAHMPKRI
-232 YVDNEGIISPDEIYT
+232 YVDNERIISPDEIYT

-394 EVSTANDTKI
+394 EMSTPNDTKI
-404 TLPPSVKMIG
+404 ILPSSVKMIG
-414 NGALRN
+414 DGALRN
-420 IKNVTLTDKIPS
+420 IKNVTLTNKIPP
-432 GFFTSLYTSDSGADI
+432 GFFMSLDTYESGADI
-447 HVNIGGKQYVLP
+447 YVKIRGKQYILP
-459 SQSRFQEIDDYVS
+459 SQSHFQTIDDYVMS
-472 FLPINDR
+472 LPFDDQI
-479 LLWQQYM
+479 LWRQFK
-486 YINDSDIMKR
+486 YITEPMER
-496 YKFIMRAYKAVNG
+496 YEFIMRAYKAVDG

-519 LDMLRDNQKYI
+519 LDMLRDNQEYI
-530 INNCCEY
+530 INNYC
-537 KYKAEYFIFMLSL
+537 KYRYDVEDFIFMLSL

-571 SLKAYALDALNRIDT
+571 SLKAYALDALNRMDT

>member
-1 MIKFEL
+1 MTKLEL
-7 KTPQPGVVFYGNRQR
+7 KIPQPGVTFYGNRR
-22 NRQSGT
+22 LT
-28 TAVILNIQADA
+28 TVTILDIKVDD
-39 GVKEVRFTSI
+39 GVKEVFFEGLKDCDAI
-49 KGCSQIKIDLST
+49 EVKIQSDCR
-61 DSFCPDTET
+61 CPSVER
-70 LYIGSD
+70 LYISEN
-76 VTNIRIKNNMF
+76 VRNISISNNTF
-87 PKVTKVVSDSKH
+87 PNVNRVNSDSKY

-106 VEVFEDRTY
+106 IEYYDVQDIY
-115 RLKNTFCKMM
+115 ILKNTFCKKK
-125 NGGNIDMKKVN
+125 GENIDLKNVN
-136 WINDNAFEDCWSANI
+136 RIKDYAFVNCCSGNV
-151 TNIEKTVRCDYK
+151 TNIGKTVRCDYK
-163 AFFSY
+163 AFFNY

-211 VKLTNPGIVNDI
+211 VKLTNPGIVSNI
-223 YTAHMPKRI
+223 YPAHMPKRI
-232 YVDNEGIISPDEIYT
+232 YVDNERIISPDEIYT

-404 TLPPSVKMIG
+404 ILPSSVKMIG
-414 NGALRN
+414 DGALRN
-420 IKNVTLTDKIPS
+420 IKNVTLTNKIPP
-432 GFFTSLYTSDSGADI
+432 GFFMSLDTYESGADI
-447 HVNIGGKQYVLP
+447 YVKIRGKQYILP
-459 SQSRFQEIDDYVS
+459 SQSHFQTIDDYVMS
-472 FLPINDR
+472 LPFDDQI
-479 LLWQQYM
+479 LWRQFK
-486 YINDSDIMKR
+486 YITEPMER
-496 YKFIMRAYKAVNG
+496 YEFIMRAYKAVDG

-519 LDMLRDNQKYI
+519 LDMLRDNQEYI
-530 INNCCEY
+530 INNYC
-537 KYKAEYFIFMLSL
+537 KYRYDVEDFIFMLSL

-556 TIEKIISFADKTEGL
+556 TIEKIISLADKTEGL
-571 SLKAYALDALNRIDT
+571 SLKAYALDALNRMDT